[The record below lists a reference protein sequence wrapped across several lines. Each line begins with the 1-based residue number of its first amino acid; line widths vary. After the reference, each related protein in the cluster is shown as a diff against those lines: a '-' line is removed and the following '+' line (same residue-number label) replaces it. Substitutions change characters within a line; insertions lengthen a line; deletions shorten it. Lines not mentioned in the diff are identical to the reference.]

1 MSRELPHNNEAEQ
14 AILGALLI
22 YPKVSQTVYDQDL
35 SKDDFYLEAHK
46 RIFDVMVTLM
56 EEGKPIDPTSI
67 ISKLQD
73 REELALVGGA
83 DYILL
88 LSDSA
93 VTSANVNYYIE
104 IVKNKADARRL
115 IETAERIAEEG
126 FDTSNELDVLLD
138 EAEKQILYVTRNRRV
153 NDFQNSSTVVS
164 NVMNEISEL
173 QKSKDGITGVKTGF
187 RRLDEITNGLQRGD
201 LIILAARPSVGKTAF
216 ALNLGLRAS
225 KNNKKTSNGAVAIFS
240 LEMPAEQLMKR
251 MLSAQSEVEG
261 NKLRNGQLN
270 NDEMN
275 KLYEAATKLTGC
287 KLYIDDSSS
296 IKMAEIFSK
305 CRKLKAEEGLDLVV
319 IDYLQLI
326 EGSGR
331 RSSDSRQQ
339 EVSEI
344 SRSLKMLAREL
355 SVPVIALSQLSRS
368 VEQRAG
374 DKRPMLSD
382 LRESGAIEQDADI
395 VMFLYREDYHNTNT
409 EEREKEDEVQ
419 VEVSLQKHRNGATGT
434 FELSFKKSVNAFYDF
449 AKPAFEGFGQ

>member
-1 MSRELPHNNEAEQ
+1 MSRQLPHNNEAEQ

-22 YPKVSQTVYDQDL
+22 YPKVVSTVYDRDL
-35 SKDDFYLEAHK
+35 QGDDFYLEAHK
-46 RIFDVMVTLM
+46 RIFMVMQDLID
-56 EEGKPIDPTSI
+56 EGKPVDPTSM

-73 REELALVGGA
+73 KDELSLVGGA
-83 DYILL
+83 DYILV

-93 VTSANVNYYIE
+93 VTSANVGYYIE

-115 IETAERIAEEG
+115 IETAEKIAAEG

-138 EAEKQILYVTRNRRV
+138 EAERQILHVTRNRRV
-153 NDFQNSSTVVS
+153 NDFKNSTMVVE
-164 NVMNEISEL
+164 NVMSELSEL
-173 QKSKDGITGVKTGF
+173 QKSKDGITGVKTGY
-187 RRLDEITNGLQRGD
+187 RRLDQITNGFQRGD

-216 ALNLGLRAS
+216 ALNVGLRTS
-225 KNNKKTSNGAVAIFS
+225 KSNTTTSNGAVAIFS

-270 NDEMN
+270 NDELN
-275 KLYEAATKLTGC
+275 KLYEAATRLSKC
-287 KLYIDDSSS
+287 KLFIDDSSS
-296 IKMAEIFSK
+296 IKMAEIISK
-305 CRKLKAEEGLDLVV
+305 CRKLKSEHGLDMII

-326 EGSGR
+326 EGSGK

-344 SRSLKMLAREL
+344 SRSLKMMAREL
-355 SVPVIALSQLSRS
+355 EVPVIALSQLSRS

-409 EEREKEDEVQ
+409 EEREREDEVQ

-434 FELSFKKSVNAFYDF
+434 FELSFKKSVNAFFDY
-449 AKPAFEGFGQ
+449 APQGFEGVS

>member
-1 MSRELPHNNEAEQ
+1 MSRQLPHNNEAEQ

-22 YPKVSQTVYDQDL
+22 YPKVVSTVYDRDL
-35 SKDDFYLEAHK
+35 QGDDFYLEAHK
-46 RIFDVMVTLM
+46 RIFTVMQDLID
-56 EEGKPIDPTSI
+56 EGKPVDPTSM

-73 REELALVGGA
+73 KEELSLVGGA
-83 DYILL
+83 DYILV

-93 VTSANVNYYIE
+93 VTSANVGYYIE

-115 IETAERIAEEG
+115 IETAEKIAAEG

-138 EAEKQILYVTRNRRV
+138 EAERQILHVTRNRRV
-153 NDFQNSSTVVS
+153 NDFKNSTMVVE
-164 NVMNEISEL
+164 NVMSELSEL
-173 QKSKDGITGVKTGF
+173 QKSKDGITGVKTGY
-187 RRLDEITNGLQRGD
+187 RRLDQITNGFQRGD

-216 ALNLGLRAS
+216 ALNVGLRTS
-225 KNNKKTSNGAVAIFS
+225 KSNTTTSNGAVAIFS

-270 NDEMN
+270 NDELN
-275 KLYEAATKLTGC
+275 KLYEAATRLSKC
-287 KLYIDDSSS
+287 KLFIDDSSS
-296 IKMAEIFSK
+296 IKMAEIISK
-305 CRKLKAEEGLDLVV
+305 CRKLKSEHGLDMII

-326 EGSGR
+326 EGSGK

-344 SRSLKMLAREL
+344 SRSLKMMAREL
-355 SVPVIALSQLSRS
+355 EVPVIALSQLSRS

-409 EEREKEDEVQ
+409 EEREREDEVQ

-434 FELSFKKSVNAFYDF
+434 FELSFKKSVNAFFDY
-449 AKPAFEGFGQ
+449 APQGFEGVS

>member
-1 MSRELPHNNEAEQ
+1 MSRQLPHNNEAEQ

-22 YPKVSQTVYDQDL
+22 YPKVVSTVYDRDL
-35 SKDDFYLEAHK
+35 QGGDFYLEAHK
-46 RIFDVMVTLM
+46 RIFTVMQDLID
-56 EEGKPIDPTSI
+56 EGKPVDPTSM

-73 REELALVGGA
+73 KEELSLVGGA
-83 DYILL
+83 DYILV

-93 VTSANVNYYIE
+93 VTSANVGYYIE

-115 IETAERIAEEG
+115 IETAEKIAAEG

-138 EAEKQILYVTRNRRV
+138 EAERQILHVTRNRRV
-153 NDFQNSSTVVS
+153 NDFKNSTMVVE
-164 NVMNEISEL
+164 NVMSELSEL
-173 QKSKDGITGVKTGF
+173 QKSKDGITGVKTGY
-187 RRLDEITNGLQRGD
+187 RRLDQITNGFQRGD

-216 ALNLGLRAS
+216 ALNVGLRTS
-225 KNNKKTSNGAVAIFS
+225 KSNTTTSNGAVAIFS

-270 NDEMN
+270 NDELN
-275 KLYEAATKLTGC
+275 KLYEAATRLSKC
-287 KLYIDDSSS
+287 KLFIDDSSS
-296 IKMAEIFSK
+296 IKMAEIISK
-305 CRKLKAEEGLDLVV
+305 CRKLKSEHGLDMII

-326 EGSGR
+326 EGSGK

-344 SRSLKMLAREL
+344 SRSLKMMAREL
-355 SVPVIALSQLSRS
+355 EVPVIALSQLSRS

-409 EEREKEDEVQ
+409 EEREREDEVQ

-434 FELSFKKSVNAFYDF
+434 FELSFKKSVNAFFDY
-449 AKPAFEGFGQ
+449 APQGFEGVS

>member
-1 MSRELPHNNEAEQ
+1 MSRQLPHNNEAEQ

-22 YPKVSQTVYDQDL
+22 YPKVVSTVYDKDL
-35 SKDDFYLEAHK
+35 QQDDFYLEAHK
-46 RIFDVMVTLM
+46 RIFNVMQELSD
-56 EEGKPIDPTSI
+56 EAKPIDPTST

-73 REELALVGGA
+73 KEELSLVGGA
-83 DYILL
+83 DYILV

-93 VTSANVNYYIE
+93 VTSANVGYYIE

-115 IETAERIAEEG
+115 IETAEKIAAEG

-138 EAEKQILYVTRNRRV
+138 EAERQILHVTRNRRV
-153 NDFQNSSTVVS
+153 NDFKNSTTVVE
-164 NVMNEISEL
+164 NVMNELSEL
-173 QKSKDGITGVKTGF
+173 QKSKDGITGVKTGY
-187 RRLDEITNGLQRGD
+187 RRLDQITNGFQRGD

-216 ALNLGLRAS
+216 ALNVGLRTS
-225 KNNKKTSNGAVAIFS
+225 KNNTTTSNGAVAIFS

-270 NDEMN
+270 NDELN
-275 KLYEAATKLTGC
+275 KLYEAATRLSKC
-287 KLYIDDSSS
+287 KLFIDDSSS
-296 IKMAEIFSK
+296 IKMAEIISK
-305 CRKLKAEEGLDLVV
+305 CRKLKSEHGLDMII

-326 EGSGR
+326 EGSGK

-344 SRSLKMLAREL
+344 SRSLKMMAREL
-355 SVPVIALSQLSRS
+355 EVPVIALSQLSRS

-395 VMFLYREDYHNTNT
+395 VMFLYREDYHKTDT
-409 EEREKEDEVQ
+409 EEREREDEVQ

-434 FELSFKKSVNAFYDF
+434 FELSFKKSVNAFFDY
-449 AKPAFEGFGQ
+449 APQSFEGMSQ

>member
-1 MSRELPHNNEAEQ
+1 MSRQLPHNNEAEQ

-22 YPKVSQTVYDQDL
+22 YPKVVSTVYDRDL
-35 SKDDFYLEAHK
+35 QGDDFYLEAHK
-46 RIFDVMVTLM
+46 RIFMVMQDLID
-56 EEGKPIDPTSI
+56 EGKPVDPTSM

-73 REELALVGGA
+73 KEELSLVGGA
-83 DYILL
+83 DYILV

-93 VTSANVNYYIE
+93 VTSANVGYYIE

-115 IETAERIAEEG
+115 IETAEKIAAEG

-138 EAEKQILYVTRNRRV
+138 EAERQILHVTRNRRV
-153 NDFQNSSTVVS
+153 NDFKNSTMVVE
-164 NVMNEISEL
+164 NVMSELSEL
-173 QKSKDGITGVKTGF
+173 QKSKDGITGVKTGY
-187 RRLDEITNGLQRGD
+187 RRLDQITNGFQRGD

-216 ALNLGLRAS
+216 ALNVGLRTS
-225 KNNKKTSNGAVAIFS
+225 KSNTTTSNGAVAIFS

-270 NDEMN
+270 NDELN
-275 KLYEAATKLTGC
+275 KLYEAATRLSKC
-287 KLYIDDSSS
+287 KLFIDDSSS
-296 IKMAEIFSK
+296 IKMAEIISK
-305 CRKLKAEEGLDLVV
+305 CRKLKSEHGLDLVI

-326 EGSGR
+326 EGSGK

-344 SRSLKMLAREL
+344 SRSLKMMAREL
-355 SVPVIALSQLSRS
+355 EVPVIALSQLSRS

-409 EEREKEDEVQ
+409 EEREREDEVQ

-434 FELSFKKSVNAFYDF
+434 FELSFKKSVNAFFDY
-449 AKPAFEGFGQ
+449 APQGFEGVS

>member
-1 MSRELPHNNEAEQ
+1 MSRQLPHNNEAEQ

-22 YPKVSQTVYDQDL
+22 YPKVVSTVYDRDL
-35 SKDDFYLEAHK
+35 QGDDFYLEAHK
-46 RIFDVMVTLM
+46 RIFMVMQDLID
-56 EEGKPIDPTSI
+56 EGKPVDPTSM

-73 REELALVGGA
+73 KEELSLVGGA
-83 DYILL
+83 DYILV

-93 VTSANVNYYIE
+93 VTSANVGYYIE

-115 IETAERIAEEG
+115 IETAEKIAAEG

-138 EAEKQILYVTRNRRV
+138 EAERQILHVTRNRRV
-153 NDFQNSSTVVS
+153 NDFKNSTMVVE
-164 NVMNEISEL
+164 NVMSELSEL
-173 QKSKDGITGVKTGF
+173 QKSKDGITGVKTGY
-187 RRLDEITNGLQRGD
+187 RRLDQITNGFQRGD

-216 ALNLGLRAS
+216 ALNVGLRTS
-225 KNNKKTSNGAVAIFS
+225 KSNTTTSNGAVAIFS

-270 NDEMN
+270 NDELN
-275 KLYEAATKLTGC
+275 KLYEAATRLSKC
-287 KLYIDDSSS
+287 KLFIDDSSS
-296 IKMAEIFSK
+296 IKMAEIISK
-305 CRKLKAEEGLDLVV
+305 CRKLKSEHGLDLVI

-326 EGSGR
+326 EGSGK

-344 SRSLKMLAREL
+344 SRSLKMMAREL
-355 SVPVIALSQLSRS
+355 EVPVIALSQLSRS

-409 EEREKEDEVQ
+409 EEREREDEVQ

-434 FELSFKKSVNAFYDF
+434 FELSFKKSVNAFFDY
-449 AKPAFEGFGQ
+449 APQGFEGLS

>member
-1 MSRELPHNNEAEQ
+1 MGRQLPHNNEAEQ
-14 AILGALLI
+14 SILGALLI
-22 YPKVSQTVYDQDL
+22 YPKVTQNVYDQDL
-35 SKDDFYLEAHK
+35 SKDDFFLEAHK
-46 RIFDVMVTLM
+46 RIFDVMVTLID
-56 EEGKPIDPTSI
+56 EGKPIDSTTI

-73 REELALVGGA
+73 KDELNLVGGA

-115 IETAERIAEEG
+115 IETAEKIAEDG

-153 NDFQNSSTVVS
+153 SDFKNSGTVVS

-173 QKSKDGITGVKTGF
+173 QKSKDGVTGVKTGF
-187 RRLDEITNGLQRGD
+187 RRLDDITNGLQRGD

-216 ALNLGLRAS
+216 ALNVGLRTS
-225 KNNKKTSNGAVAIFS
+225 KNNRDRSNGAVAIFS

-270 NDEMN
+270 NDELN

-287 KLYIDDSSS
+287 KLFIDDSSS
-296 IKMAEIFSK
+296 IKMAEIISK
-305 CRKLKAEEGLDLVV
+305 CRKLKSEQGLDLVV

-344 SRSLKMLAREL
+344 SRSLKMMAREL
-355 SVPVIALSQLSRS
+355 DVPVIALSQLSRS

-419 VEVSLQKHRNGATGT
+419 VEVSLQKHRNGSTGT
-434 FELSFKKSVNAFYDF
+434 FELSFKKSVNAFFDF
-449 AKPAFEGFGQ
+449 AAPKFEGFPQ

>member
-1 MSRELPHNNEAEQ
+1 MSRQLPHNNEAEQ

-22 YPKVSQTVYDQDL
+22 YPKVVSTVYDRDL
-35 SKDDFYLEAHK
+35 QGDDFYLEAHK
-46 RIFDVMVTLM
+46 RIFMVMQDLID
-56 EEGKPIDPTSI
+56 EGKPVDPTSM

-73 REELALVGGA
+73 KEELSLVGGA
-83 DYILL
+83 DYILV

-93 VTSANVNYYIE
+93 VTSANVGYYIE

-115 IETAERIAEEG
+115 IETAEKIAAEG

-138 EAEKQILYVTRNRRV
+138 EAERQILHVTRNRRV
-153 NDFQNSSTVVS
+153 NDFKNSTMVVE
-164 NVMNEISEL
+164 NVMSELSEL
-173 QKSKDGITGVKTGF
+173 QKSTDGITGVKTGY
-187 RRLDEITNGLQRGD
+187 RRLDQITNGFQRGD

-216 ALNLGLRAS
+216 ALNVGLRTS
-225 KNNKKTSNGAVAIFS
+225 KSNTTTSNGAVAIFS

-270 NDEMN
+270 NDELN
-275 KLYEAATKLTGC
+275 KLYEAATRLSKC
-287 KLYIDDSSS
+287 KLFIDDSSS
-296 IKMAEIFSK
+296 IKMAEIISK
-305 CRKLKAEEGLDLVV
+305 CRKLKSEHGLDMII

-326 EGSGR
+326 EGSGK

-344 SRSLKMLAREL
+344 SRSLKMMAREL
-355 SVPVIALSQLSRS
+355 EVPVIALSQLSRS

-409 EEREKEDEVQ
+409 EEREREDEVQ

-434 FELSFKKSVNAFYDF
+434 FELSFKKSVNAFFDY
-449 AKPAFEGFGQ
+449 APQGFEGVS